1 VELTEKKNIKIDQLK
16 SRHITCSPA
25 LPSIRSLPFRI
36 LDLNGSG
43 KPYGGIPIN
52 PC

>member
-1 VELTEKKNIKIDQLK
+1 MDQLK

-36 LDLNGSG
+36 LDLKGSG